1 MVPRVSQEDE
11 MTTPLKVLIVEDSED
26 DALLISHEL
35 RRGGYEVAYRRV
47 ETETEMITAL
57 QLETWDLVIS
67 DYIMPTFSG
76 PDALKVLKWQGID
89 LPFILVSGKVGE
101 ETAVEA
107 MKAGASDY
115 ILKDKL
121 ARLVPAVRRE
131 LQEAQSRRERRRVEK
146 ALEDSEEKCRSILAE
161 EELSRAIFAQAEQ
174 TIIVCDEQGVIIR
187 ASQAAKTICGANPL
201 LKSFQQ
207 TFPLCLT
214 SGEKAGGDFSLS
226 EVLGGKVFHG
236 VEVTYSPKGE
246 ALHLLLSAGPLVSK
260 KAGLLGCMVT
270 LTDISQRKQAEESLH
285 RSQENYRR
293 LSKTANEG
301 IWILDAE
308 NNTAYANPKLAEM
321 LGYTPEEML
330 GMSFFQFMTTEG
342 RINAEIDL
350 GRIRQGMSRKHD
362 FNFRRKDRGDLWAI
376 LSTSPILDDEGHY
389 EGMLGMVTD
398 ITARI
403 RAEDAVRELLEEL
416 RLANEEMQL
425 QTEKLELQKEELLRL
440 TQALG
445 MKQNF
450 LETVLRQ
457 LPAGVVIAEA
467 PTGRL
472 ILGNDQMETIFGLGL
487 GNAVNLF
494 DCYPYKFFRR
504 DGSPYLPEEWPLS
517 RSLVTGESVCDE
529 AMVFFPHPEI
539 KKTILVNSAPIHNH
553 EGEIV
558 AAVAVFR
565 DLTPAPGP
573 RRSIASKRS
582 VGKPAR
588 P

>member
-1 MVPRVSQEDE
+1 

-26 DALLISHEL
+26 DALLISYEL

-47 ETETEMITAL
+47 ETETEMIKAL
-57 QLETWDLVIS
+57 QSETWELVIS
-67 DYIMPTFSG
+67 DYIMPNFSG

-107 MKAGASDY
+107 MKAGANDY
-115 ILKDKL
+115 ILKQRM

-131 LQEAQSRRERRRVEK
+131 LQEAESRRERRRVEK
-146 ALEDSEEKCRSILAE
+146 ALEDSEEKYRLMLAE
-161 EELSRAIFAQAEQ
+161 EELSRAIFAQAEPA
-174 TIIVCDEQGVIIR
+174 IIVCDEKGVIIR

-201 LKSFQQ
+201 LKSFQK
-207 TFPLCLT
+207 TFPL
-214 SGEKAGGDFSLS
+214 GHAGGDSSLS
-226 EVLGGKVFHG
+226 AVLGGEVFHG
-236 VEVTYSPKGE
+236 VEVTCHKKGE
-246 ALHLLLSAGPLVSK
+246 SLHLLLNAGPLVSK
-260 KAGLLGCMVT
+260 KAGLLGCVVT
-270 LTDISQRKQAEESLH
+270 LTDISERKRAEESLR

-301 IWILDAE
+301 IWILDPG

-330 GMSFFQFMTTEG
+330 GASFFQFMTAEA

-362 FNFRRKDRGDLWAI
+362 FKFRRKDGGDLWAI

-389 EGMLGMVTD
+389 QGMLGMLTD
-398 ITARI
+398 ITGRI
-403 RAEDAVRELLEEL
+403 RAEDAGRELLEEL
-416 RLANEEMQL
+416 RLANEELHL
-425 QTEKLELQKEELLRL
+425 QTQKLELHKGELLSL
-440 TQALG
+440 TQALE

-467 PTGRL
+467 PSGKL
-472 ILGNDQMETIFGLGL
+472 VLGNDQMESIFGLGL
-487 GNAVNLF
+487 GNDVNIF

-517 RSLVTGESVCDE
+517 RSLVAGESVRDE
-529 AMVFFPHPEI
+529 TMIFFPHPEI
-539 KKTILVNSAPIHNH
+539 KKTLLVNSAPIYNH

-573 RRSIASKRS
+573 RRSIASNRS
-582 VGKPAR
+582 AGKLAQP
-588 P
+588 